1 MENGEA
7 AELPVLTELLHGG
20 LANVPRTA
28 GPDGE
33 AGTTSLTFRPRQ
45 EAAMSR
51 AQSRDAALGTQGS
64 GSHAKQAREAKPRE
78 AQPREAKAKAEVKRE
93 AKNPANCAEVSEGGE
108 GEGTSDSEPAKRSQ
122 AASEERRRNCP
133 SKRSGRSSPARA
145 RLGRCAALM
154 AAPAQR
160 RITAKCPESPPR
172 RAAGA
177 AVLVV
182 RVSRA
187 MHEPSTARQ
196 RAPHRRRRC
205 RTGGA
210 NGHLLI

>member
-51 AQSRDAALGTQGS
+51 AQSQDAALGTQGS

-93 AKNPANCAEVSEGGE
+93 AKNPANCAKASEGGE
-108 GEGTSDSEPAKRSQ
+108 REGKSNSEPALAKRSQ
-122 AASEERRRNCP
+122 RGSERRAKAEWPLQEKRRQQP
-133 SKRSGRSSPARA
+133 SSS
-145 RLGRCAALM
+145 
-154 AAPAQR
+154 
-160 RITAKCPESPPR
+160 S
-172 RAAGA
+172 AGA
-177 AVLVV
+177 V
-182 RVSRA
+182 RR
-187 MHEPSTARQ
+187 PY
-196 RAPHRRRRC
+196 
-205 RTGGA
+205 GGA
-210 NGHLLI
+210 RSTKNNSQMP